1 MKKGLVY
8 IFLFSISMLFPG
20 CSDEPDDLLNSPPR
34 VRPAELY
41 IRVIGP
47 DGTNRLDELGITP
60 QTVVKKYYYNYPIED
75 NGEMNVVISKERD
88 DVILKPSDIWWEYLL
103 SEPGSSAANIAL
115 SEQEEMLMLVSWT
128 DFFGDERFQESYDDA
143 YIIKLKSAKIFGNEQ
158 EHTIRWDFHV
168 DEGRYNFQATK
179 CEVDG
184 VNHPLSD
191 DLYMN
196 YIKQELGERLRPWD
210 MRITGFITLV
220 VDTPAHR
227 NE

>member
-60 QTVVKKYYYNYPIED
+60 QTVVKKYYNYPIED

-88 DVILKPSDIWWEYLL
+88 DVI
-103 SEPGSSAANIAL
+103 
-115 SEQEEMLMLVSWT
+115 
-128 DFFGDERFQESYDDA
+128 
-143 YIIKLKSAKIFGNEQ
+143 
-158 EHTIRWDFHV
+158 
-168 DEGRYNFQATK
+168 
-179 CEVDG
+179 
-184 VNHPLSD
+184 
-191 DLYMN
+191 
-196 YIKQELGERLRPWD
+196 
-210 MRITGFITLV
+210 
-220 VDTPAHR
+220 
-227 NE
+227 